1 MADVTFDAVSFRYA
15 ASTTD
20 VLDGVSLE
28 FRAGEITWLFGPL
41 GAGCTT
47 LLLVAAGLAPRHTGG
62 TLVGA
67 VSLLGRDP
75 QTTESAR
82 SGQIGFVT
90 ATPELQLSGI
100 AATVWEEVAFTP
112 ANLGWP
118 IERIRSAADRALGL
132 LGIEH
137 LAHRSPRTLS
147 GGELQRTVIAS
158 MAVLQPKVWLLD
170 EPASSL
176 DQSGR
181 IRTYELFRAEA
192 DAGAI
197 VILASEDADALS
209 TVADRVIVLNE
220 GRPVLDG
227 APGVVLAGEAIWDRG
242 PGSTSVA
249 GLARAAGRLVESPLL
264 AAPYPV
270 TVAEGLARWR

>member
-20 VLDGVSLE
+20 VLNGVSLD

-47 LLLVAAGLAPRHTGG
+47 VLLVAAGLAPRHTGG

-75 QTTESAR
+75 QTTDSAGA
-82 SGQIGFVT
+82 GQIGFVT

-118 IERIRSAADRALGL
+118 IERIRSATDRALRL
-132 LGIEH
+132 LGVEQ
-137 LAHRSPRTLS
+137 LAHREPRTLS

-158 MAVLQPKVWLLD
+158 MAVLQPRVWLLD

-181 IRTYELFRAEA
+181 VRTYQLFRAEA
-192 DAGAI
+192 DAGAT
-197 VILASEDADALS
+197 VILASEDADALA
-209 TVADRVIVLNE
+209 TVADRVVVLNE

-227 APGVVLAGEAIWDRG
+227 APGVVLAGEPIWDRG

-249 GLARAAGRLVESPLL
+249 GLARAAGKLVASPLL
-264 AAPYPV
+264 AAPYPI
-270 TVAEGLARWR
+270 TVAEGIARWR

>member
-1 MADVTFDAVSFRYA
+1 VADVTFDAVSFRYA

-20 VLDGVSLE
+20 VLNGVSLD

-47 LLLVAAGLAPRHTGG
+47 VLLVAAGLAPRHTGG

-75 QTTESAR
+75 QTTDSAGA
-82 SGQIGFVT
+82 GQIGFVT

-118 IERIRSAADRALGL
+118 IERIRSATDRALRL
-132 LGIEH
+132 LGVEH
-137 LAHRSPRTLS
+137 LAHREPRTLS

-158 MAVLQPKVWLLD
+158 MAVLQPRVWLLD

-181 IRTYELFRAEA
+181 VRTYQLFRAEA
-192 DAGAI
+192 DAGAT
-197 VILASEDADALS
+197 VILASEDADALA
-209 TVADRVIVLNE
+209 TVADRVVVLNE

-227 APGVVLAGEAIWDRG
+227 APGVVLAGEPIWDRG

-249 GLARAAGRLVESPLL
+249 GLARAAGKLVASPLL
-264 AAPYPV
+264 AAPYPI
-270 TVAEGLARWR
+270 TVAEGIARWR

>member
-15 ASTTD
+15 ASTTN
-20 VLDGVSLE
+20 VLNGVSLD

-47 LLLVAAGLAPRHTGG
+47 VLLVAAGLAPRHTGG

-75 QTTESAR
+75 QTTESAG

-118 IERIRSAADRALGL
+118 IERIRSATDRALRL
-132 LGIEH
+132 LGVEQ
-137 LAHRSPRTLS
+137 LAHREPRTLS

-158 MAVLQPKVWLLD
+158 MAVLQPRVWLLD

-181 IRTYELFRAEA
+181 VRTYQLFRAEA
-192 DAGAI
+192 DAGAT
-197 VILASEDADALS
+197 VILASEDADALA
-209 TVADRVIVLNE
+209 TVADRVVVLNE

-227 APGVVLAGEAIWDRG
+227 APGVVLAGEPIWDRG

-249 GLARAAGRLVESPLL
+249 GLARAAGKLVASPLL
-264 AAPYPV
+264 AAPYPI
-270 TVAEGLARWR
+270 TVAEGIARWR